1 MTWPRRNR
9 PKGAA
14 PPAGVS
20 WSETFTGRLA
30 FGQADFNQ
38 AMLPANGEP
47 VSAGLTVVIDDL
59 ERFLAAQADGGIRD
73 PEALPAAVTEGYLRC
88 ATFGG
93 ELQVREGSFQA
104 FVPTAQAEPRDALH
118 LRMRYDLKLDGPGGR
133 TYALEGFKL
142 VENDPGYDSWSDTT
156 TLFIRICEGAEPVA
170 TGVLQ
175 ISPRAF
181 MRQLITF
188 RATGPTLSSR
198 LRALARY
205 QSYFGASLVRTY
217 AGAPVS
223 GSRPSFPVDRPP
235 PPWQP
240 PAEPEFQ
247 RLAGTRLARA
257 IVPFTVPDLNFPLNL
272 HRLRALD
279 SGGEPVAPRLGPVLL
294 VPGSGV
300 RAEMYYGQPVGTSCA
315 EYLLDLGYDVW
326 VETWR
331 ASIDLPPNAYTL
343 DHAAMHDHPSAVQK
357 VLAVCDAEAGASDG
371 SGPGAGRGSGAAVS
385 LKAIVHC
392 QGSISFMMAA
402 VAGRLDR
409 RVTHIVSSAV
419 SLFIDV
425 TQSTWLKQQLAMPLV
440 ARTFDGL
447 DAQWGIRPTT
457 PTAGLFAAAAK
468 RMERPCGNPTCQ
480 VANFM
485 YGSGWDVLFRHVDD
499 QGNPWVADALHEW
512 TGREV
517 GYTPLSLIA
526 QVAESSRHG
535 FIVPSPTPPPGTPT
549 AYLATPPQTRAQIT
563 FIAGDHNNMFRW
575 QGQHRA
581 ARFFDE
587 SVGEGQADF
596 VVLPGFGHL
605 DTFWG
610 RDAPRVAFPL
620 IRAGLEWEPGA
631 PPPSQVTGHPV
642 VGEPLP
648 RRRGRILSRR

>member
-1 MTWPRRNR
+1 MTRRR
-9 PKGAA
+9 RSPGAA
-14 PPAGVS
+14 PASGVS
-20 WSETFTGRLA
+20 WSETFSGRLA

-38 AMLPANGEP
+38 AMLPAYGEP
-47 VSAGLTVVIDDL
+47 VTAGLTVVIDDL

-73 PEALPAAVTEGYLRC
+73 PAALPAAVTDGYVRC
-88 ATFGG
+88 DTFGG
-93 ELQVREGSFQA
+93 ELRVREGTFQA
-104 FVPTAQAEPRDALH
+104 FVPTAQTEPRDALH
-118 LRMRYDLKLDGPGGR
+118 LRMRYHLTLDGPGGR

-156 TLFIRICEGAEPVA
+156 TLFIRISDGDEPVA

-181 MRQLITF
+181 MRQITTF
-188 RATGPTLSSR
+188 RGTGPTLSAR

-205 QSYFGASLVRTY
+205 QAYFGASLVRTY
-217 AGAPVS
+217 AGPPVS
-223 GSRPSFPVDRPP
+223 GSRPSFPQDRPTAL
-235 PPWQP
+235 WR
-240 PAEPEFQ
+240 PAPEPEFQ
-247 RLAGTRLARA
+247 RLAATRLARA
-257 IVPFTVPDLNFPLNL
+257 IVPFTVPDLDFPLNL

-279 SGGEPVAPRLGPVLL
+279 AGGEPVAPTLGPVLL

-300 RAEMYYGQPVGTSCA
+300 RAEMYYGQPVGLSCA

-343 DHAAMHDHPSAVQK
+343 DHAAMHDHPLAVQK
-357 VLAVCDAEAGASDG
+357 VLSACDAETGAADGRRPGAST
-371 SGPGAGRGSGAAVS
+371 A

-402 VAGRLDR
+402 VAGWIDP
-409 RVTHIVSSAV
+409 RVTQIVSSAV

-425 TQSTWLKQQLAMPLV
+425 TQSTWLKQRLAMPLV
-440 ARTFDGL
+440 ARTFTGL

-468 RMERPCGNPTCQ
+468 HMERPCGNPTCQ

-499 QGNPWVADALHEW
+499 QGDPWVADALHEW

-535 FIVPSPTPPPGTPT
+535 YIVPSPTPPPGTPP
-549 AYLATPPQTRAQIT
+549 AYLATPPRTRAQIT

-587 SVGEGQADF
+587 SVGKGQADF

-605 DTFWG
+605 DTFWA
-610 RDAPRVAFPL
+610 RDAPRVAFPV
-620 IRAGLEWEPGA
+620 IRAGLEWNHGA

-648 RRRGRILSRR
+648 PRRGRIFSRR